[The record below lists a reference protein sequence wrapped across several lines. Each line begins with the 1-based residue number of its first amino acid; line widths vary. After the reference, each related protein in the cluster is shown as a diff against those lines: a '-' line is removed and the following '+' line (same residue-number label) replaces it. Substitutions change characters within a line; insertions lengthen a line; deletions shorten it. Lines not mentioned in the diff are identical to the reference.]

1 MKENLFETEFEK
13 FNRRSTVERAFDDF
27 LEKCLAKEAHIE
39 SHHQA
44 TKELL
49 ERYMAVVRSRNN
61 VRRNW
66 HPEQAR
72 VCDIQTLMWMSKE
85 EFKNS
90 LDKRLREALV
100 VTSNGSNVIVAESI
114 QELVNETANHAYKS
128 NRKNPKPSPLEK
140 IVRTIRKSNPE
151 ATSTDVIAAMKATP
165 KEFGIVDFDE
175 NNVIIEVPQGG
186 GKQSK
191 KIPRSWTTIKNI
203 ITGLKSP

>member
-13 FNRRSTVERAFDDF
+13 FNRRSTVERALDDF

-66 HPEQAR
+66 NPEQAR

-100 VTSNGSNVIVAESI
+100 ATSNGSNVIIEESI
-114 QELVNETANHAYKS
+114 QELVNETANEAYKS
-128 NRKNPKPSPLEK
+128 NRKKPKPSPLEE
-140 IVRTIRKSNPE
+140 IVRTILKSNPE
-151 ATSTDVIAAMKATP
+151 ATSTDVIATMKATP
-165 KEFGIVDFDE
+165 KEFGIVDFDKHY
-175 NNVIIEVPQGG
+175 VIIEVPQGC

-191 KIPRSWTTIKNI
+191 NIPRSWKTIKNI
-203 ITGLKSP
+203 MTGLKPP

>member
-1 MKENLFETEFEK
+1 MKENLFETEFAK
-13 FNRRSTVERAFDDF
+13 FNRRSTVERALDDF

-100 VTSNGSNVIVAESI
+100 ATSNGSNVIIEESI
-114 QELVNETANHAYKS
+114 QELVNETANEAYKS
-128 NRKNPKPSPLEK
+128 NRKNPKPSPLEE
-140 IVRTIRKSNPE
+140 IVRAIWKSNPE
-151 ATSTDVIAAMKATP
+151 ATNTDVIATMTATP
-165 KEFGIVDFDE
+165 KEFGIVDIDE
-175 NNVIIEVPQGG
+175 IYVIIEVPKGT
-186 GKQSK
+186 GKQAKRIS
-191 KIPRSWTTIKNI
+191 RSLSTINNI
-203 ITGLKSP
+203 LTKLNSH

>member
-13 FNRRSTVERAFDDF
+13 FNRRNTVERALDDF
-27 LEKCLAKEAHIE
+27 LEKCLAEEAHIE

-100 VTSNGSNVIVAESI
+100 VTSNGSEAI
-114 QELVNETANHAYKS
+114 QENCIDELIEKITEDTFRSK
-128 NRKNPKPSPLEK
+128 RKNSKHTELEK
-140 IVRTIRKSNPE
+140 IVRTILKSDPD
-151 ATSTDVIAAMKATP
+151 ATSTDVINKMKATP
-165 KEFGIVDFDE
+165 KEYGIAEIDE
-175 NNVIIEVPQGG
+175 SGLTLQATQGA
-186 GKQSK
+186 GKQVVSK
-191 KIPRSWTTIKNI
+191 PRSLSTIKNI
-203 ITGLKSP
+203 LTRLKPP

>member
-13 FNRRSTVERAFDDF
+13 FNRRSTVERALDDF

-66 HPEQAR
+66 NPEQAR

-100 VTSNGSNVIVAESI
+100 VTSNGSGAI
-114 QELVNETANHAYKS
+114 QENCIDELIEKITEDTFRSK
-128 NRKNPKPSPLEK
+128 RKNSKHTELEK
-140 IVRTIRKSNPE
+140 IVRTILKSDPD
-151 ATSTDVIAAMKATP
+151 ATSTDVINKMKATP
-165 KEFGIVDFDE
+165 KEYGIAEIDE
-175 NNVIIEVPQGG
+175 SGLTLQATQGA
-186 GKQSK
+186 GKQVVSK
-191 KIPRSWTTIKNI
+191 PRSLSTIKI
-203 ITGLKSP
+203 F